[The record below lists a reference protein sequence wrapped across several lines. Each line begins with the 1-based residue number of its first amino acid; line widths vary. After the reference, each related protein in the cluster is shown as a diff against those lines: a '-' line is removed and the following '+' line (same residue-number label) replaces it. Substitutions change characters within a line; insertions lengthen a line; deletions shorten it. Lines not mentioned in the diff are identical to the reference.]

1 VNHHRVGSKPKY
13 LKSSIYLGHGMEPL
27 IFWTATIGGRGRMEQ
42 MFFPFLALILMG
54 DWCGGVYTDTQK

>member
-1 VNHHRVGSKPKY
+1 
-13 LKSSIYLGHGMEPL
+13 MEPL

-54 DWCGGVYTDTQK
+54 DWCGGVYTDTHE